1 MKPTLIADQLADIE
15 QRLAVI
21 YAEKEALIKK
31 TVSEC
36 HHPLETIRELP
47 YKSYPWGSCEK
58 PWLICSKCGYTEEG
72 WYCGYRLLRHAE
84 HKNVPTITR
93 AQWNS
98 LRTVTMS
105 QRELNP

>member
-1 MKPTLIADQLADIE
+1 MKPSLIADQLADIE

-31 TVSEC
+31 TVDEC
-36 HHPLETIRELP
+36 DHPIESIYERP
-47 YKSYPWGSCEK
+47 YQDNSWLGYEK

-72 WYCGYRLLRHAE
+72 WYCGYRFLRHAE
-84 HKNVPTITR
+84 HKKVPTVTR

-98 LRTVTMS
+98 MRTLTMS
-105 QRELNP
+105 QRDLNP